1 MQHFIY
7 PCGRTMRG
15 LKVGA
20 KLNILIHSRNF
31 LSKKN
36 YYNATALS
44 FKIALHSQ
52 RLCYFIVGRCPDG
65 QNYIFDY

>member
-36 YYNATALS
+36 YYNAKKPVRFRLQI
-44 FKIALHSQ
+44 FKARKL
-52 RLCYFIVGRCPDG
+52 
-65 QNYIFDY
+65 NY